1 MPKISAG
8 VLLFRRKGEEI
19 EVFLVHPGGPLWAGK
34 DEGAWSIPKGLVEE
48 GEDLLRAA
56 LREFEEETGL
66 KLSADNVIEL
76 QPVRLKSGKVVHAFA
91 IEGDCDPGEIRSNTF
106 QMEWPPRSGRIQ
118 EFPEIDRGGWFSLE
132 GAGKKINPGQMGLLE
147 DLGKELRKRL

>member
-8 VLLFRRKGEEI
+8 ILLFRRKGEDL
-19 EVFLVHPGGPLWAGK
+19 EVFLVHPGGPLWKNK

-48 GEDLLRAA
+48 GEDLLQAA

-66 KLSADNVIEL
+66 KLSTDNVIEL

-91 IEGDCDPGEIRSNTF
+91 IEGDCDPEEIRPNTF

-132 GAGKKINPGQMGLLE
+132 EAMGKINPGQVGLLE
-147 DLGKELRKRL
+147 ELKARIV

>member
-147 DLGKELRKRL
+147 ELKKRII